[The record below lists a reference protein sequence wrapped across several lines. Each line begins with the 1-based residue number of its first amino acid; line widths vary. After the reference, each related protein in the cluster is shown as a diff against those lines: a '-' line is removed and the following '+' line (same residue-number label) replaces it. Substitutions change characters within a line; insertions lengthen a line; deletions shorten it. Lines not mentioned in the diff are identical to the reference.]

1 MLKPATSL
9 NHIAM
14 PTNNTAETYRFY
26 TKVMGFKLKSAVRE
40 ERVPSTGDETPF
52 LHTFF
57 ALEDGSCMAFFDIAG
72 EQFAG
77 RSDGVP
83 SWIRHFAFN
92 VETYEELLSW
102 KARLEENGISVLG
115 VIDHEGIWQSIY
127 FFDPNGLR
135 LELTWQKRELEPEDT
150 AHGEELVRQWIEEF
164 NQKDADEIAGD
175 ATPEGAEPQ
184 DRQPET
190 APA

>member
-1 MLKPATSL
+1 MLKPARSL

-14 PTNNTAETYRFY
+14 PTDNTAETYRFY
-26 TKVMGFKLKSAVRE
+26 TQVMGCKLISAVRE
-40 ERVPSTGDETPF
+40 NRVPSTKDETPF

-57 ALEDGSCMAFFDIAG
+57 AMQDGSCMAFFDVAH
-72 EQFAG
+72 QSYAN

-92 VETYEELLSW
+92 VDSYDELLQW
-102 KARLEENGISVLG
+102 KSRLEDNGVNVLG
-115 VIDHEGIWQSIY
+115 VVDHEGIWQSLY

-135 LELTWQKRELEPEDT
+135 LEFTVQLRELNEADAE
-150 AHGEELVRQWIEEF
+150 HGEELVRGWIAEF
-164 NQKDADEIAGD
+164 GQQD
-175 ATPEGAEPQ
+175 ATLSASAAAAEHAEPAA
-184 DRQPET
+184 

>member
-14 PTNNTAETYRFY
+14 PTDNTAETYRFY
-26 TKVMGFKLKSAVRE
+26 TKVMGFKFLSAVRE
-40 ERVPSTGDETPF
+40 EKVASTGEESPF

-57 ALEDGSCMAFFDIAG
+57 AMEDGSCMAFFDVAG
-72 EQFAG
+72 QQYTG

-83 SWIRHFAFN
+83 SWIRHFALN
-92 VETYEELLSW
+92 VESYEELLGW
-102 KARLEENGISVLG
+102 KARLEENGVQVLG
-115 VIDHEGIWQSIY
+115 VVDHEGIWQSIY

-135 LELTWQKRELEPEDT
+135 LELTWQKRELEEQDT
-150 AHGEELVRQWIEEF
+150 AQGEELVREWIEEF
-164 NQKDADEIAGD
+164 GQQDAEETTA
-175 ATPEGAEPQ
+175 ATPEGAQPQ
-184 DRQPET
+184 DREPET